1 LGDVVWVSVG
11 LDLSWVLA
19 SSLRQK
25 ILKVLFEKR
34 EMQIMKL
41 VTSVGS
47 TYNDLNRNLLI
58 LEKEGI
64 IINEYPVRV
73 RQGKVRNIRLN
84 RENPKTKL
92 LLAALKSLDGE
103 NKTPLR

>member
-1 LGDVVWVSVG
+1 M
-11 LDLSWVLA
+11 LA

-73 RQGKVRNIRLN
+73 RQGKVRIIRLN

>member
-1 LGDVVWVSVG
+1 
-11 LDLSWVLA
+11 
-19 SSLRQK
+19 
-25 ILKVLFEKR
+25 LKVLFEKR

-73 RQGKVRNIRLN
+73 RQGKVRIIRLN